1 MSSADSSQSN
11 QALGQ
16 AHSRRDFLWRSG
28 GGLGGIALAG
38 MLGRDGALAT
48 TEATRPPI
56 GLHHAPKA
64 KRVIQ
69 LFMGG
74 AASHVDLFDFKPELI
89 KRHGEKWDPGE
100 TVELFQSS
108 PGKTFKSPWEW
119 AQHGQCGKPLTSIVS
134 ELGECVDD
142 MAFIHN
148 VVGKTGVHSQ
158 ATYLQATGFQ
168 RPGFP
173 GMGAWVS
180 YGLGSLNDNLPTF
193 VVLPDHRGY
202 ASNGPKNWS
211 SAFLPAL
218 HQGTTLFPG
227 RANPI
232 ADLHPPKGS
241 FVTAK
246 SEAATQSL
254 LSKFN
259 REHAASR
266 EADSRLDAR
275 IKSYELAA
283 RMQLSA
289 PAALDI
295 SPRTGAHQA
304 PLRARPQRPDLAQ
317 GDQRDRGDRLLFP
330 QVPSRPA
337 TTRARGTVHPDLV
350 WQRQRISEAQLG
362 FSRGHKAR
370 PRPAGPRHG

>member
-1 MSSADSSQSN
+1 MNPFDQPRQN
-11 QALGQ
+11 QAPAQ

-38 MLGRDGALAT
+38 MLGRDGALANT
-48 TEATRPPI
+48 GSARQPI

-89 KRHGEKWDPGE
+89 KRHDEKWDPGE

-119 AQHGQCGKPLTSIVS
+119 SQHGQCGKPLTSIVS
-134 ELGECVDD
+134 ELSQCVDD
-142 MAFIHN
+142 IAFVHN

-211 SAFLPAL
+211 SAFLPAS

-241 FVTAK
+241 FVTTK
-246 SEAATQSL
+246 SEVATQSL
-254 LSKFN
+254 LAKFN
-259 REHAASR
+259 REHAATR

-289 PAALDI
+289 PEALDI
-295 SPRTGAHQA
+295 SHEPAHIKLLYGLDHNVQTW
-304 PLRARPQRPDLAQ
+304 PKEINEIEEIDYFSRKCLVAR
-317 GDQRDRGDRLLFP
+317 RLLE
-330 QVPSRPA
+330 
-337 TTRARGTVHPDLV
+337 RGVRFIPVSYTHLTLPTILLV
-350 WQRQRISEAQLG
+350 
-362 FSRGHKAR
+362 
-370 PRPAGPRHG
+370 

>member
-38 MLGRDGALAT
+38 MLGRDGALSAT
-48 TEATRPPI
+48 GATRQPI
-56 GLHHAPKA
+56 GLHHAPRA

-119 AQHGQCGKPLTSIVS
+119 AQYGQCGKPLTSIVS
-134 ELGECVDD
+134 ELGECVDE

-148 VVGKTGVHSQ
+148 VLGKTGVHSQ

-180 YGLGSLNDNLPTF
+180 YGLGSLNDNLPAF

-232 ADLHPPKGS
+232 ADLHPPEGS

-254 LSKFN
+254 LAKFN

-289 PAALDI
+289 P
-295 SPRTGAHQA
+295 
-304 PLRARPQRPDLAQ
+304 PLRLGQAA
-317 GDQRDRGDRLLFP
+317 
-330 QVPSRPA
+330 
-337 TTRARGTVHPDLV
+337 
-350 WQRQRISEAQLG
+350 AQLVELLLLG
-362 FSRGHKAR
+362 S
-370 PRPAGPRHG
+370 